1 MKALWRSSSV
11 SSKASAVFFASLIRL
26 YCPFLIRRNLR
37 GWPSVADSL
46 AQAGTNI
53 AVPNFGRLMARAT
66 RLRGGGPGAC
76 KNVRI
81 PCHKSCDSGVDV
93 FESGEM
99 SERAVEALVD
109 SVPETVT
116 TAAPSFDEAFTLHR
130 RGVLRAAYSL
140 VRDTGLAE
148 DVTQEVFLKLYQ
160 HLGSLKNE
168 EHVRPWLLRVASNTA
183 LNTIRSRG
191 RAGAREEEFVAAATV
206 GGGSEP
212 VGIEADYERR
222 TEMEEAR
229 RALAS
234 IKEPMRSCLLL
245 KQQGLSYRE
254 IAQTLNLNEAN
265 VGSLI
270 ARGRKE
276 FTRVYG
282 KIGGRR

>member
-1 MKALWRSSSV
+1 
-11 SSKASAVFFASLIRL
+11 
-26 YCPFLIRRNLR
+26 
-37 GWPSVADSL
+37 
-46 AQAGTNI
+46 
-53 AVPNFGRLMARAT
+53 
-66 RLRGGGPGAC
+66 
-76 KNVRI
+76 
-81 PCHKSCDSGVDV
+81 
-93 FESGEM
+93 M
-99 SERAVEALVD
+99 SERAAEALIN
-109 SVPETVT
+109 SVPETVQ
-116 TAAPSFDEAFTLHR
+116 AAQGAPSFDEAFTLHHR
-130 RGVLRAAYSL
+130 AVFRAAYSL
-140 VRDTGLAE
+140 VRDSGLAE

-160 HLGSLKNE
+160 HIGSLRDE

-191 RAGAREEEFVAAATV
+191 RAGAREEEFAVAATV
-206 GGGSEP
+206 GGSGP

-222 TEMEEAR
+222 TEIEEAR

-254 IAQTLNLNEAN
+254 IAQALSINEAN

-276 FTRVYG
+276 FTRFYG

>member
-1 MKALWRSSSV
+1 
-11 SSKASAVFFASLIRL
+11 
-26 YCPFLIRRNLR
+26 
-37 GWPSVADSL
+37 
-46 AQAGTNI
+46 
-53 AVPNFGRLMARAT
+53 
-66 RLRGGGPGAC
+66 
-76 KNVRI
+76 
-81 PCHKSCDSGVDV
+81 
-93 FESGEM
+93 M
-99 SERAVEALVD
+99 SERAAEALIN
-109 SVPETVT
+109 SVPETVQ
-116 TAAPSFDEAFTLHR
+116 AAQGAPSFDEAFTLHHR
-130 RGVLRAAYSL
+130 AVFRAAYAL
-140 VRDTGLAE
+140 VRDAGLAE

-160 HLGSLKNE
+160 HIGSLKDE
-168 EHVRPWLLRVASNTA
+168 GHVRPWLLRVASNTA

-191 RAGAREEEFVAAATV
+191 RAGAREEEFAAAAV
-206 GGGSEP
+206 AGGSEP

-222 TEMEEAR
+222 TEIEEAR

-254 IAQTLNLNEAN
+254 IAQTLNVNEAN